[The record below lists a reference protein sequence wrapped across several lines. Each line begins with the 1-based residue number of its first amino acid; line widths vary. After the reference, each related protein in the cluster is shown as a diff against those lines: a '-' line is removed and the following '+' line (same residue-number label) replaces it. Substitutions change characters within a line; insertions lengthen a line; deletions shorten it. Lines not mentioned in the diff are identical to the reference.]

1 MGWGVQRGDAL
12 VRPGLHAA
20 NKAAE
25 RSSILKEQHKYMEEV
40 RLRRP
45 DRGGKGGGKSA
56 KAGADGG
63 MGGAP

>member
-1 MGWGVQRGDAL
+1 MVS
-12 VRPGLHAA
+12 PGISKHAA

-25 RSSILKEQHKYMEEV
+25 RSSILKEQRKYMEEV

-56 KAGADGG
+56 KAGAEGVA
-63 MGGAP
+63 GGAA